1 MFRIFTTFFSLVYLN
16 LFFTSF
22 AMAQLPPRLQHHLE
36 QHTGNQYPLLI
47 KSDSLSKLTDTYAL
61 NVLYSRGNIHR
72 VQVPVVSIEE
82 LINDNRVLSY
92 QDLQSNGVRLLDT
105 ARI

>member
-82 LINDNRVLSY
+82 QLS
-92 QDLQSNGVRLLDT
+92 
-105 ARI
+105 